1 MNLKQFFG
9 MLLCLMGVGAL
20 VYGLSIQDSV
30 EYKFVSAYGGDTSR
44 VALLMIGGI
53 VAAIVGVLLL
63 VFGRDKES
71 DEVRPARPAGQPRQ
85 SEDALDVQQF
95 DDGKLAQIA
104 ESNDLYRPEV
114 VEASRRELEL
124 RRKCEELLPQVR
136 EKDDD
141 QLREMTGNPALYTE
155 ELIRT
160 ARMVQEERRRLWLEE
175 QERAEQAARLE
186 REKQAEE
193 RRQQRIAARKRRRP
207 YVLAVLA
214 LLVLAGAGAGYYAYR
229 QKQERLAMERR
240 AAEERYAAELKR
252 AEEERAAQKRR
263 AEERRLEEE
272 KQRREAAAR
281 QAELN
286 RLNSDETYRHSKGI
300 YRVGDFHKGLQGVVL
315 QISDGGLHGKVMALK
330 DERMSWNDAI
340 EKYPTNSSKRLP
352 SVAELKTIY
361 QNRTKLNTALVA
373 AGGEALDMSNDSS
386 SFHYTSSHWSHEI
399 DEEGRTAFVVT
410 MYSGIKRWR
419 HCDDWAIVRPIM
431 KF

>member
-1 MNLKQFFG
+1 MNLKQVFG
-9 MLLCLMGVGAL
+9 MLLLIGGVGAFI
-20 VYGLSIQDSV
+20 YGLSIQETA
-30 EYKFVSAYGGDTSR
+30 EYQFVSAFGGDTSR
-44 VALLMIGGI
+44 VAILMIGGI
-53 VAAIVGVLLL
+53 ITSVVGLLL
-63 VFGRDKES
+63 LILGRSKEAS
-71 DEVRPARPAGQPRQ
+71 NPTYSHPDAGKQFEESTDIQ
-85 SEDALDVQQF
+85 HF
-95 DDGKLAQIA
+95 DDRKLTQIID
-104 ESNDLYRPEV
+104 NPGLYRPDV
-114 VEASRRELEL
+114 VEASQRELQL
-124 RRKCEELLPQVR
+124 RQKSEELLPQVR

-141 QLREMTGNPALYTE
+141 QLREMTGNPTLYNE
-155 ELIRT
+155 ELIR
-160 ARMVQEERRRLWLEE
+160 AAGIVLEERRRLWQEE

-193 RRQQRIAARKRRRP
+193 RRLQRIAARKKRRP

-252 AEEERAAQKRR
+252 AEEERAAQKRWV
-263 AEERRLEEE
+263 EERRLEEE
-272 KQRREAAAR
+272 KQRREAAAQ

-286 RLNSDETYRHSKGI
+286 RLNADETYRHSKGI
-300 YRVGDFHKGLQGVVL
+300 YRVGDFHKGLQGVVF

-330 DERMSWNDAI
+330 DEQMSWNDAI

-361 QNRTKLNTALVA
+361 QNRIKLNTALVA
-373 AGGEALDMSNDSS
+373 AGGEALDMSNDYS